1 MRILRGLSSRVLPC
15 GCLAGL
21 YETYDG
27 EIVGILDAKGQ
38 ACDQAQHASGNS
50 IPVDQIRSESH
61 IGPPSSEP
69 SIRSTPKS

>member
-27 EIVGILDAKGQ
+27 EVVGILDAKGAGCTQ
-38 ACDQAQHASGNS
+38 SQHAGGNLL
-50 IPVDQIRSESH
+50 PADEIRQMNRPGSATSQESV
-61 IGPPSSEP
+61 
-69 SIRSTPKS
+69 RSTR